1 MNMLHF
7 SSPDLQVLWIGLIL
21 PRNSS
26 IHVSLVL
33 RFLRIR
39 NGMAKNG
46 LPGSRLVFPE
56 ENRDSFHF
64 MIFQWF
70 CWWAKPCPNWSP
82 SRLKFS
88 RCRLHEEYH
97 YHNHL
102 LKPLC
107 FSWNMGVPQILSIL
121 FSKEK
126 KNKSSKWFGPSC
138 IPHRQSLV
146 APSLDDG
153 WHRPPDFRTMDQPM
167 DALKLRFWLDETM
180 AASGKFT
187 GESEIILYF
196 SLGTW
201 SQNCRTCT
209 IVLMLKLDIFF
220 DTKWKM
226 RKV

>member
-1 MNMLHF
+1 MGKTLPQLKSVSAEIFQMSTPWRIPLSQPPLKTFVFFLKHGCTPNSLHF
-7 SSPDLQVLWIGLIL
+7 VLE
-21 PRNSS
+21 R
-26 IHVSLVL
+26 
-33 RFLRIR
+33 
-39 NGMAKNG
+39 
-46 LPGSRLVFPE
+46 
-56 ENRDSFHF
+56 
-64 MIFQWF
+64 
-70 CWWAKPCPNWSP
+70 
-82 SRLKFS
+82 
-88 RCRLHEEYH
+88 
-97 YHNHL
+97 
-102 LKPLC
+102 
-107 FSWNMGVPQILSIL
+107 
-121 FSKEK
+121 K